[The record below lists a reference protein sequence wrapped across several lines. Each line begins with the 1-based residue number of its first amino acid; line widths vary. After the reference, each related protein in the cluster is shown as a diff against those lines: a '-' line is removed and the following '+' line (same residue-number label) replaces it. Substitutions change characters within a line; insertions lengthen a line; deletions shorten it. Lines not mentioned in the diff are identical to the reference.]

1 MLNKKIHCAAYEE
14 DYVRIQRGTGD
25 VGCRKVALV
34 ISADN
39 TVSCVLTRAKV
50 LELAELLLDHA
61 ELLDE

>member
-1 MLNKKIHCAAYEE
+1 MLNKKIHCAAIDR
-14 DYVRIQRGTGD
+14 DYIRIMRGTGD
-25 VGCRKVALV
+25 VGRRRVTLV